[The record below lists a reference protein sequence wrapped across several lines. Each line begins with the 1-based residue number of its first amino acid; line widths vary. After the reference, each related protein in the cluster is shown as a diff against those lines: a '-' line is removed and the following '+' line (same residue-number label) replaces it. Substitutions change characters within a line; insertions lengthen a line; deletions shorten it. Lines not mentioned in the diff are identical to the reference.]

1 MGFETQDVDR
11 KVLAILKVLS
21 ESPKSLGSKVI
32 ARRLRDQGLQL
43 GERAI
48 RYHLNLMDERGLTQ
62 LIGQREGREI
72 TAQGKKEIT
81 NALVK
86 DKVGFAISRIEV
98 LSFRTTFDPQKPD
111 RISPG

>member
-1 MGFETQDVDR
+1 M
-11 KVLAILKVLS
+11 
-21 ESPKSLGSKVI
+21 
-32 ARRLRDQGLQL
+32 

-62 LIGQREGREI
+62 LKGQREGREI

-86 DKVGFAISRIEV
+86 DKVGFAISRIEL
-98 LSFRTTFDPQKPD
+98 LSFRTTFDPQN
-111 RISPG
+111 RTGSSPGQHLVVPQGRFQQGLKNYEAHF